1 MKDQS
6 KNEDLSKYDQ
16 DFFLFLEA
24 GYIAINQA
32 DEDAAV
38 KLFKAC
44 ELLRPDNSLIKVG
57 MGYMHLH
64 KLELKAACQ
73 YFREVLEKEPDN
85 TMAQTFLGI
94 ALSLTP
100 DQVAEG
106 EKLLEKSAKNTGNE
120 QVKKVAN
127 TTLDFVEHFV
137 KNTGSG
143 PANVKQK

>member
-1 MKDQS
+1 M
-6 KNEDLSKYDQ
+6 EDLSKYEE

-24 GYIAINQA
+24 GFIAINQA

-44 ELLRPDNSLIKVG
+44 ELLHPENPMIQLG
-57 MGYMHLH
+57 FGYLHLH
-64 KLELKAACQ
+64 KLELKAAIKC
-73 YFREVLEKEPDN
+73 FESVIAKDPSNEL
-85 TMAQTFLGI
+85 AQTFLGI

-100 DQVAEG
+100 DQVTKG
-106 EKLLEKSAKNTGNE
+106 EKLLEKTAQHSSDS

-137 KNTGSG
+137 KKPGSSG
-143 PANVKQK
+143 PKASK

>member
-1 MKDQS
+1 M
-6 KNEDLSKYDQ
+6 EDLSKYDD

-24 GYIAINQA
+24 GFIAINQA

-44 ELLRPDNSLIKVG
+44 ELLRPENSLIKVG

-64 KLELKAACQ
+64 KLELKAACK
-73 YFREVLEKEPDN
+73 YFEEVLAKEPDN
-85 TMAQTFLGI
+85 DMAQTFLGI
-94 ALSLTP
+94 AFSLSP
-100 DQVAEG
+100 DQVAKG
-106 EKLLEKSAKNTGNE
+106 EQLLEKSAKGASDS

-137 KNTGSG
+137 KKPGGGG
-143 PANVKQK
+143 PADVKRK